1 LELLTCHGEL
11 YGSPDSLDHSQAVP
25 QSRRYFSQ
33 AGPNYEKNPFD
44 GDYSQKDGAKEG
56 HYVPKRGQVFLLAVR
71 MRVI

>member
-33 AGPNYEKNPFD
+33 AGPNYKKNPFY
-44 GDYSQKDGAKEG
+44 GDYSQKDGAKEE
-56 HYVPKRGQVFLLAVR
+56 HYLPKHGQVFLLAAG
-71 MRVI
+71 MSVI